1 MLHYIRDRAQGWIA
15 WFIVG
20 LISIPFAL
28 WGVNSYLTGASEV
41 VVASV
46 NGTEIS
52 QTELQSA
59 LQQYRDRMRNVMGE
73 AFDPA
78 EFEGDEAKK
87 TVLNGLIEQQ
97 LLRDA
102 NNTLNQSITDMFVS
116 QVVRSTAAFQRD
128 GQFDSEYYAMV
139 LGRAGF
145 TPASYEAQLR
155 YDILAQELTQSIEL
169 SSFTEP
175 AEIKSFLALAKQRRE
190 IAFGAI
196 PIQDFIEQVH
206 VEDNAVRA
214 QYDAHP
220 EMYTAP
226 EQVKVDYISLS
237 VEALADSLTVTDEA
251 LKQFYAQN
259 ESVFVGAEQRRV
271 SHILI
276 EGEDADT
283 LAAIEAAQDRI
294 AAGEAF
300 ADVAQAVSQDS
311 GSASQGGDLGF
322 FAKGVMDP
330 SFEEAAFAL
339 TSIGDISEPVKSE
352 FGYHLI
358 ELTDIQTPQTQAF
371 SAVRDEV
378 EKRYRQQEAEKLFID
393 QADVLANVS
402 FESPDSLEPT
412 AEALAVNIQTTPLF
426 TRNGAQTGIATEKK
440 VIEAAFSEDVLNED
454 LNSAVLEL
462 SDTHMVVIHKH
473 QHIPETLLPFE
484 SVEPPIRQ
492 QLLFDKASQFAQEKG
507 EAILAEIKA
516 GAEADVLIEQWQ
528 PAAFYQR
535 DSEGVSSQVLEKAY
549 AMPKPQDSTEYAGF
563 LANNGNYVIV
573 ALSAVEE
580 GDVTDTVLAEQA
592 GLKQQLAQLHGNS
605 ELQAFMASLREQA
618 DIDIKLKNLR

>member
-46 NGTEIS
+46 NGTEIT

-251 LKQFYAQN
+251 LKQYYAQN

-276 EGEDADT
+276 EGEDADA

-300 ADVAQAVSQDS
+300 ADVAQAVSQDP

>member
-46 NGTEIS
+46 NGTEIT

-251 LKQFYAQN
+251 LKQYYAQN

-276 EGEDADT
+276 EGEDADA

-300 ADVAQAVSQDS
+300 ADVAQAVSQDP

-516 GAEADVLIEQWQ
+516 SAEADVLIEQWQ

>member
-1 MLHYIRDRAQGWIA
+1 
-15 WFIVG
+15 
-20 LISIPFAL
+20 
-28 WGVNSYLTGASEV
+28 
-41 VVASV
+41 
-46 NGTEIS
+46 
-52 QTELQSA
+52 
-59 LQQYRDRMRNVMGE
+59 
-73 AFDPA
+73 
-78 EFEGDEAKK
+78 
-87 TVLNGLIEQQ
+87 
-97 LLRDA
+97 
-102 NNTLNQSITDMFVS
+102 
-116 QVVRSTAAFQRD
+116 
-128 GQFDSEYYAMV
+128 
-139 LGRAGF
+139 
-145 TPASYEAQLR
+145 
-155 YDILAQELTQSIEL
+155 
-169 SSFTEP
+169 
-175 AEIKSFLALAKQRRE
+175 
-190 IAFGAI
+190 
-196 PIQDFIEQVH
+196 
-206 VEDNAVRA
+206 
-214 QYDAHP
+214 
-220 EMYTAP
+220 
-226 EQVKVDYISLS
+226 
-237 VEALADSLTVTDEA
+237 VTDEA
-251 LKQFYAQN
+251 LKQYYAQN

-276 EGEDADT
+276 EGEDADA

-300 ADVAQAVSQDS
+300 ADVAQAVSQDP

-516 GAEADVLIEQWQ
+516 SAEADVLIEQWQ